1 MIAHTTS
8 GWRTASASLLIVT
21 DFVCT
26 FTVNLALCVAH
37 RMLEV
42 EATSRSVLE
51 SRVAPG
57 KNEIRFAENLG
68 VLRLKWVA
76 SLISLL
82 LVKLKL
88 HNLLLEGSV
97 LLLDGFPNDLSDH

>member
-1 MIAHTTS
+1 
-8 GWRTASASLLIVT
+8 
-21 DFVCT
+21 
-26 FTVNLALCVAH
+26 
-37 RMLEV
+37 MLEV

-51 SRVAPG
+51 SRVAPR
-57 KNEIRFAENLG
+57 KNEIRFAENFG

-88 HNLLLEGSV
+88 HDLLFEGSV
-97 LLLDGFPNDLSDH
+97 LFFDRFPYDLSDH